1 MTLTRTH
8 ITRSFF
14 TWLVLFA
21 VSFSL
26 KSMASPVGKDVGAS
40 PIINDAP
47 AFGLTITITITH
59 NFALADGIQ
68 QNSVLIN
75 ITNAGVPVAGQ
86 AVTFIING
94 GASGINPVI
103 TTDANGDATLSLS
116 STVAGPATVQ
126 ALVNALPV
134 GPVTV
139 TFVLTSGPPD
149 PTNPLTQLIVDVP
162 SNTADGVS
170 QDQVHAHVVDVNG
183 NPVTGATVVFAVA
196 GGTAGA
202 PAVIVGTGIT
212 DASGNAI
219 LSITDTKS
227 GTVLISAKVG
237 GIQITNS
244 PATVNFVAGAPD
256 LSNPLSQLIIDV
268 GTTTADGASVDKL
281 HAHIVDAFGNP
292 VAGVAVS
299 FNGIAGTALATAVMT
314 NSGVTD
320 ANGDEFYKCN
330 NTTVGTV
337 IVAATVGGV
346 MINNSPAT
354 IFFVVGPPSVAN
366 PLTRLIVDIGST
378 TADGVST
385 DQVHAHVVDA
395 KGNPVPNATVVFTV
409 AGGTAGGS
417 AVIVGTGITDAS
429 GNAILTI
436 SDPVAGNVLI
446 SATIGGV
453 AINNS
458 PATVLFVAG
467 APSPSNPA
475 TQLIVDIGSTAAD
488 GVSTDQVHAHVVDA
502 NGNPVA
508 GATVVFTVSGGSSGG
523 TAVITGTGITDAS
536 GNAVLTI
543 TNTIVGTV
551 FIAAK
556 IGGVA
561 INSSPATVVFVAGA
575 PSPSNPATQLIVD
588 IGSTA
593 ADGVST
599 DKVHAHVVD
608 ANGNPVPGA
617 SVVFTIAGGTAGGT
631 AVIAGSGITDA
642 SGNASLTISNTA
654 AGTVFISAT
663 VGGVAINS
671 SPATVV
677 FVAGAPD
684 LGKSIIVIDQNFS
697 PTNNSTPDILHA
709 HIVDA
714 NGNPVSGQAVTFTI
728 LSGTVS
734 FPGPFT
740 VITDVNGNGS
750 ISLVSTV
757 AGNVSVG
764 GQLGGVDI
772 SNSPVTIV
780 FTNKPDVTNP
790 QTALIVVV
798 FEAFADGVSTTSVKA
813 HIVDQGGNILPGQSV
828 MFSIDS
834 GNAQI
839 VTVQPVITDANGDA
853 FILITS
859 KTVGDVLV
867 TATVAGIPI
876 VNGSPARVRFA
887 GINIYVPRV
896 FSPNGDGTNDILKP
910 ILVGI
915 TNFHYFSVYNRW
927 GNLIFTTQDPNA
939 GWDGRFKGVPQPVE
953 TYLWMAEG
961 IDAKGNR
968 VVQKGMVSLVR

>member
-21 VSFSL
+21 MSL
-26 KSMASPVGKDVGAS
+26 SSKAMASPVGKNGA
-40 PIINDAP
+40 
-47 AFGLTITITITH
+47 AFGFTITITITH

-68 QNSVLIN
+68 QNVVVIN
-75 ITNAGVPVAGQ
+75 VTNAGVPVPGQ
-86 AVTFIING
+86 DVTFIING
-94 GASGINPVI
+94 GVSGINPVI
-103 TTDANGDATLSLS
+103 TTDASGNATLTLS

-126 ALVNALPV
+126 GLLGALPV

-149 PTNPLTQLIVDVP
+149 PTNPLTQLIVDIP

-170 QDQVHAHVVDVNG
+170 QDQVHAHVVDANG

-202 PAVIVGTGIT
+202 PAVIAGTGIT
-212 DASGNAI
+212 DAFGNAV
-219 LSITDTKS
+219 LTITDTKS
-227 GTVLISAKVG
+227 GTVLISAKVS

-244 PATVNFVAGAPD
+244 PATVTFVAGAPD
-256 LSNPLSQLIIDV
+256 LSNPLTQLIIDV
-268 GTTTADGASVDKL
+268 GTTVADGASVDKI
-281 HAHIVDAFGNP
+281 HVHVVDAFGNP
-292 VAGVAVS
+292 VPGVVVKFTAI
-299 FNGIAGTALATAVMT
+299 GGTALATAVMT
-314 NSGVTD
+314 STGVTD
-320 ANGDEFYKCN
+320 ANGDEFYKCD
-330 NTTVGTV
+330 NTAVGTV
-337 IVAATVGGV
+337 IVTATIGGV
-346 MINNSPAT
+346 AVTNSPAT
-354 IFFVVGPPSVAN
+354 IFFTVGPPSVAN
-366 PLTRLIVDIGST
+366 PATQLIVDIGST

-395 KGNPVPNATVVFTV
+395 KGNAVPNVTVVFTV

-429 GNAILTI
+429 GNAVLTI

-488 GVSTDQVHAHVVDA
+488 GVSTDQVHAHIVDA

-508 GATVVFTVSGGSSGG
+508 GATVVFTVSGGTSGG

-551 FIAAK
+551 LINAK

-561 INSSPATVVFVAGA
+561 INNSPATVTFIAGA
-575 PSPSNPATQLIVD
+575 PAPSNPASQLIVD
-588 IGSTA
+588 VGSTV

-599 DKVHAHVVD
+599 DQVHAHLVD
-608 ANGNPVPGA
+608 ANGNAVSGA
-617 SVVFTIAGGTAGGT
+617 SVVFLVAGGTAGGT
-631 AVIAGSGITDA
+631 AVIAGTGITDA
-642 SGNASLTISNTA
+642 SGNASLTITNTV

-663 VGGVAINS
+663 VGGVALNN

-677 FVAGAPD
+677 FVAGAPS
-684 LGKSIIVIDQNFS
+684 LGKSVIIIDQNFS
-697 PTNNSTPDILHA
+697 PSNNSTPDILHA

-714 NGNPVSGQAVTFTI
+714 NGNPVSGQAVTFAV
-728 LSGTVS
+728 LSGTVT

-740 VITDVNGNGS
+740 VITDANGNAS
-750 ISLVSTV
+750 ISLVSSV

-790 QTALIVVV
+790 LTALIVVV
-798 FEAFADGVSTTSVKA
+798 FEASADGVSTTSVKA

-828 MFSIDS
+828 TFTIDS
-834 GNAQI
+834 GSAQI
-839 VTVQPVITDANGDA
+839 VTTQPVITDANGDA

-859 KTVGDVLV
+859 TTVGDVLV
-867 TATVAGIPI
+867 TATVAGTAII
-876 VNGSPARVRFA
+876 NGSPARVRFA

-896 FSPNGDGTNDILKP
+896 FSPNGDGTNDVLKP

-915 TNFHYFSVYNRW
+915 ANFHYFSVYNRW

-961 IDAKGNR
+961 IDNKGNR

>member
-1 MTLTRTH
+1 M
-8 ITRSFF
+8 S
-14 TWLVLFA
+14 W
-21 VSFSL
+21 SL
-26 KSMASPVGKDVGAS
+26 KAMASPVGKNGA
-40 PIINDAP
+40 

-68 QNSVLIN
+68 QNAVLIN
-75 ITNAGVPVAGQ
+75 VTNAGVPVAGQ

-103 TTDANGDATLSLS
+103 TTDASGNATLTLS

-126 ALVNALPV
+126 GLVNALPV

-202 PAVIVGTGIT
+202 PAVIAGTGIT
-212 DASGNAI
+212 DAFGDAV
-219 LSITDTKS
+219 LTITDTKS
-227 GTVLISAKVG
+227 GTVLISAKVS

-256 LSNPLSQLIIDV
+256 LSNPLTQMIIDV
-268 GTTTADGASVDKL
+268 GTTVADGASVDKI
-281 HAHIVDAFGNP
+281 HAHVVDAFGNP
-292 VAGVAVS
+292 VSGVVVKFTAI
-299 FNGIAGTALATAVMT
+299 GGTVLATAVMT
-314 NSGVTD
+314 STGITD
-320 ANGDEFYKCN
+320 ANGDEFYKCD
-330 NTTVGTV
+330 NTAVGTV
-337 IVAATVGGV
+337 IVSATIGGV
-346 MINNSPAT
+346 AITNSPGT
-354 IFFVVGPPSVAN
+354 IFFTVGPPSVAN
-366 PLTRLIVDIGST
+366 PATQLIVDIGST

-395 KGNPVPNATVVFTV
+395 KGNAVPNATVVFTV

-429 GNAILTI
+429 GNAVLTI

-467 APSPSNPA
+467 APSTSNPA

-488 GVSTDQVHAHVVDA
+488 GVSTDQVHAHIVDA

-508 GATVVFTVSGGSSGG
+508 GATVVFTVSGGTSGG

-551 FIAAK
+551 LIDAK

-561 INSSPATVVFVAGA
+561 INNSPATVAFVAGA
-575 PSPSNPATQLIVD
+575 PAPSNPASQLIVD
-588 IGSTA
+588 IGSTV
-593 ADGVST
+593 ADGAST
-599 DKVHAHVVD
+599 DQVHAHLVD
-608 ANGNPVPGA
+608 VNGNAVSGA
-617 SVVFTIAGGTAGGT
+617 SVVFTVAGGTAGGT
-631 AVIAGSGITDA
+631 AVIAGTGITDA
-642 SGNASLTISNTA
+642 SGNASLTITNTT

-663 VGGVAINS
+663 VGGVAINN

-677 FVAGAPD
+677 FVAGAPSP
-684 LGKSIIVIDQNFS
+684 GKSVIIIDQNFS

-714 NGNPVSGQAVTFTI
+714 NGNPVSGQSVTFTV

-740 VITDVNGNGS
+740 VITDANGNAS

-757 AGNVSVG
+757 AGNVNVG
-764 GQLGGVDI
+764 GQVGGVDI

-798 FEAFADGVSTTSVKA
+798 FEASADGVSTTSVKA

-828 MFSIDS
+828 TFTIDS
-834 GNAQI
+834 GSAQI
-839 VTVQPVITDANGDA
+839 VTAQPVITDANGDA

-859 KTVGDVLV
+859 TTVGDVLV
-867 TATVAGIPI
+867 TATVGGVAII
-876 VNGSPARVRFA
+876 NGSPARVRFA

-896 FSPNGDGTNDILKP
+896 FSPNGDGTNDVLKP

-915 TNFHYFSVYNRW
+915 ANFHYFSVYNRW

-961 IDAKGNR
+961 IDNKGKR
-968 VVQKGMVSLVR
+968 VIQKGMVSLVR